1 MEDKS
6 ILDGLEILKE
16 IEEEKRITVKQE
28 KSKNTGFTGLSICH
42 RLYPLYQFLLLKT
55 VYDKMHGIYLNV
67 VKRQNQCLL
76 ESDDEN
82 LNWPVVDEQLQMF
95 PWTHEYR
102 TGRLPSGITKRFGCW
117 KAQDFN
123 HFAFLAMESC
133 LGGMLQNNTETREI
147 LCCVAGTVKFLGN
160 HARNGQSQADAL
172 TFHEMCV
179 RYAVLEEESVGV
191 ENCVI
196 T

>member
-28 KSKNTGFTGLSICH
+28 KSKNTGYTGLSICH
-42 RLYPLYQFLLLKT
+42 TLYPLYQFLLLKT

-102 TGRLPSGITKRFGCW
+102 TGRW
-117 KAQDFN
+117 
-123 HFAFLAMESC
+123 
-133 LGGMLQNNTETREI
+133 
-147 LCCVAGTVKFLGN
+147 
-160 HARNGQSQADAL
+160 
-172 TFHEMCV
+172 
-179 RYAVLEEESVGV
+179 
-191 ENCVI
+191 
-196 T
+196 